1 MEANGYFD
9 KSLVKRVAVMEAA
22 MAAAALPVI
31 EIKEKV
37 ESMKVAKPKKVP
49 VRKALEMTSMDVDGE
64 SKADQLLKQVKKSGI
79 TKKVSST
86 GKKLGK
92 KDKQVFH
99 MGKRT
104 KEKKKAKRSASQARK

>member
-22 MAAAALPVI
+22 MSAAALPVI

-37 ESMKVAKPKKVP
+37 ESMKVAKVKKVP
-49 VRKALEMTSMDVDGE
+49 VRKALEMTSMEVDGE
-64 SKADQLLKQVKKSGI
+64 SKSDQLLKQVKKNGI